1 MKTQTKVFIA
11 TSSFSEL
18 TKSVNKIAKKK
29 NFLFEK
35 NPLKKKLTS
44 DQLVKYAKNCN
55 YIIAGTEIYNQKTL
69 DKLKKLKYI
78 FRLGSGI
85 DNLDIDYLKKKK
97 IKFKKSIVTPEIA
110 VAELIVGYIFSIY
123 RHIVDH
129 NNDLKNKIWKKRMG
143 SILNGKTVGIIGY
156 GKVGKYLYKLL
167 KNFGIKILVNDKKKI
182 NIENTNINKLIK
194 KSDIISLNTNLYS
207 KEKLLDK
214 KKLKL
219 CKKNCIIINTSR
231 PEVIDYNYLYLMLKT
246 KKILGA
252 GLDVFMK
259 EPYLGKLTNLDNV
272 ILTPHIGSYS
282 KEIRSKMEKEAL
294 KNILKRSA

>member
-1 MKTQTKVFIA
+1 MKTQSKVFIA

-18 TKSVNKIAKKK
+18 TTSVKATAKKK
-29 NFLFEK
+29 NFLFKK

-44 DQLVKYAKNCN
+44 DQLVKYAKDCN

-69 DKLKKLKYI
+69 DKLTKLKYI

-85 DNLDIDYLKKKK
+85 DNLDIDYLKK

-110 VAELIVGYIFSIY
+110 VAELIVGYIFSLY
-123 RHIVDH
+123 RHIVEH

-143 SILNGKTVGIIGY
+143 SILNGKTLGIIGY

-167 KNFGIKILVNDKKKI
+167 KDFGVKILVNDKKKI

-231 PEVIDYNYLYLMLKT
+231 PEVIDYDYLYLMLKT

>member
-1 MKTQTKVFIA
+1 MKTQSKVFIA

-18 TKSVNKIAKKK
+18 TTSVKAIAKKK
-29 NFLFEK
+29 NFLFKK

-44 DQLVKYAKNCN
+44 DQLVKYAKDCN

-69 DKLKKLKYI
+69 DKLTNLKYI

-143 SILNGKTVGIIGY
+143 SILNGKTLGIIGY

-167 KNFGIKILVNDKKKI
+167 KDFGVKILVNDKKKI

-231 PEVIDYNYLYLMLKT
+231 PEVIDYDYLYLMLKT

>member
-1 MKTQTKVFIA
+1 MKTQSKVFIA

-18 TKSVNKIAKKK
+18 TTSVKAIAKKK
-29 NFLFEK
+29 NFLFKK

-44 DQLVKYAKNCN
+44 DQLVKYAKDCN

-69 DKLKKLKYI
+69 DKLTKLKYI

-85 DNLDIDYLKKKK
+85 DNIDIDYLKKKK

-167 KNFGIKILVNDKKKI
+167 KDFGVKILVNDKKKI

-231 PEVIDYNYLYLMLKT
+231 PEVIDYDYLYLMLKT

>member
-1 MKTQTKVFIA
+1 MKTQSKVFIA

-18 TKSVNKIAKKK
+18 TTSVKAIAKKK
-29 NFLFEK
+29 NFLFKK

-44 DQLVKYAKNCN
+44 DQLVKYAKDCN

-69 DKLKKLKYI
+69 DKLTKLKYI

-123 RHIVDH
+123 RHIVEH

-143 SILNGKTVGIIGY
+143 SILNGKTLGIIGY

-167 KNFGIKILVNDKKKI
+167 KDFGVKILVNDKKKI

-231 PEVIDYNYLYLMLKT
+231 PEVIDYDYLYLMLKK

-294 KNILKRSA
+294 KNILRRSA

>member
-1 MKTQTKVFIA
+1 MKTQSKVFIA

-18 TKSVNKIAKKK
+18 TTSVKAIAKKK
-29 NFLFEK
+29 NFLFKK

-44 DQLVKYAKNCN
+44 DQLVKYAKDCN

-69 DKLKKLKYI
+69 DKLTKLKYI

-97 IKFKKSIVTPEIA
+97 IKFKKSIITPEIA

-143 SILNGKTVGIIGY
+143 SILNGKTLGIIGY
-156 GKVGKYLYKLL
+156 GKVGKYLHKLL
-167 KNFGIKILVNDKKKI
+167 KDFGVKILVNDKKKI

-231 PEVIDYNYLYLMLKT
+231 PEVIDYDYLYLMLKT

>member
-1 MKTQTKVFIA
+1 MKTQSKVFIA

-18 TKSVNKIAKKK
+18 TTSVKATAKKK
-29 NFLFEK
+29 NFLFKK

-44 DQLVKYAKNCN
+44 DQLVKYAKDCN

-69 DKLKKLKYI
+69 DKLTKLKYI

-85 DNLDIDYLKKKK
+85 DNLDIEYLKKKK

-110 VAELIVGYIFSIY
+110 VAELIVGYIFSLY
-123 RHIVDH
+123 RHIVEH

-143 SILNGKTVGIIGY
+143 SILNGKTLGIIGY

-167 KNFGIKILVNDKKKI
+167 KNFGVKILVNDKKKI

-231 PEVIDYNYLYLMLKT
+231 PEVIDYDYLYLMLKT

>member
-1 MKTQTKVFIA
+1 MKTQSKVFIA

-18 TKSVNKIAKKK
+18 TTSVKAIAKKK
-29 NFLFEK
+29 NFLFKK

-44 DQLVKYAKNCN
+44 DQLVKYAKDCN

-69 DKLKKLKYI
+69 DKLTKLKYI

-143 SILNGKTVGIIGY
+143 SILNGKTLGIIGY
-156 GKVGKYLYKLL
+156 GKVGKYLHKLL
-167 KNFGIKILVNDKKKI
+167 KDFGVKILVNDKKKI

-231 PEVIDYNYLYLMLKT
+231 PEVIDYDYLYLMLKT

>member
-219 CKKNCIIINTSR
+219 CKKSCIIINTSR

>member
-1 MKTQTKVFIA
+1 MKT
-11 TSSFSEL
+11 
-18 TKSVNKIAKKK
+18 IAKKK
-29 NFLFEK
+29 NFLFKK

-44 DQLVKYAKNCN
+44 DQLVKYAKDCD

-69 DKLKKLKYI
+69 DKLTKLKYI

-123 RHIVDH
+123 RHIVEH

-143 SILNGKTVGIIGY
+143 SILNGKTLGIIGY

-167 KNFGIKILVNDKKKI
+167 KDFGVKILVNDKKKI

-231 PEVIDYNYLYLMLKT
+231 PEVIDYDYLYLMLKT

-294 KNILKRSA
+294 KNILRRST

>member
-1 MKTQTKVFIA
+1 MKTQSKVFIA

-18 TKSVNKIAKKK
+18 TTSVKAIAKKK
-29 NFLFEK
+29 KFLFKK

-44 DQLVKYAKNCN
+44 DQLVKYAKDCN

-69 DKLKKLKYI
+69 DKLTKLKYI

-123 RHIVDH
+123 RHIVEH
-129 NNDLKNKIWKKRMG
+129 NNDLKKKIWKKRMG
-143 SILNGKTVGIIGY
+143 SILNGKTLGIIGY

-167 KNFGIKILVNDKKKI
+167 KDFGVKILVNDKKKI

-194 KSDIISLNTNLYS
+194 KSDIISLNTNLNS

-231 PEVIDYNYLYLMLKT
+231 PEVIDYDYLYLMLKT

>member
-1 MKTQTKVFIA
+1 MKTQSKVFIA

-18 TKSVNKIAKKK
+18 TTSVKATAKKK
-29 NFLFEK
+29 NFLFKK

-44 DQLVKYAKNCN
+44 DQLVKYAKDCN

-69 DKLKKLKYI
+69 DKLTKLKYI

-143 SILNGKTVGIIGY
+143 SILNGKTLGIIGY
-156 GKVGKYLYKLL
+156 GKVGKYLHKLL
-167 KNFGIKILVNDKKKI
+167 KDFGVKILVNDKKKI

-231 PEVIDYNYLYLMLKT
+231 PEVIDYDYLYLMLKT

>member
-1 MKTQTKVFIA
+1 MKTQSKVFIA

-18 TKSVNKIAKKK
+18 TKSVKTIAKKK
-29 NFLFEK
+29 NFLFKK

-44 DQLVKYAKNCN
+44 DQLVKYAKDCD

-69 DKLKKLKYI
+69 DKLTKLKYI

-85 DNLDIDYLKKKK
+85 DNLDIEYLKKKK

-143 SILNGKTVGIIGY
+143 SILNGKTLGIIGY

-167 KNFGIKILVNDKKKI
+167 KDFGVKILVNDKKKI

>member
-1 MKTQTKVFIA
+1 MKTQSKVFIA

-18 TKSVNKIAKKK
+18 TTSVKAIAKKK
-29 NFLFEK
+29 NFLFKK

-44 DQLVKYAKNCN
+44 DQLVKYAKDCN

-69 DKLKKLKYI
+69 DKLTKLKYI

-85 DNLDIDYLKKKK
+85 DNIDIDYLKKKK

-143 SILNGKTVGIIGY
+143 SILNGKTLGIIGY

-167 KNFGIKILVNDKKKI
+167 KDFGVKILVNDKKKI

-231 PEVIDYNYLYLMLKT
+231 PEVIDYDYLYLMLKT

>member
-1 MKTQTKVFIA
+1 MKTQSKVFIA

-18 TKSVNKIAKKK
+18 TTSVKAIAKKK
-29 NFLFEK
+29 KFLFKK

-44 DQLVKYAKNCN
+44 DQLVKYAKDCN

-69 DKLKKLKYI
+69 DKLTKLKYI

-123 RHIVDH
+123 RHIVEH
-129 NNDLKNKIWKKRMG
+129 NNDLKKKIWKKRMG
-143 SILNGKTVGIIGY
+143 SILNGKTLGIIGY
-156 GKVGKYLYKLL
+156 GKVGKYLHKLL
-167 KNFGIKILVNDKKKI
+167 KDFGVKILVNDKKKI

-231 PEVIDYNYLYLMLKT
+231 PEVIDYDYLYLMLKT

>member
-1 MKTQTKVFIA
+1 MKTQSKVFIA

-18 TKSVNKIAKKK
+18 TTSVKAIAKKK
-29 NFLFEK
+29 NFLFKK

-44 DQLVKYAKNCN
+44 DQLVKYAKDCN

-69 DKLKKLKYI
+69 DKLTKLKYI

-143 SILNGKTVGIIGY
+143 SILNGKTLGIIGY

-167 KNFGIKILVNDKKKI
+167 KDFGVKILVNDKKKI

-231 PEVIDYNYLYLMLKT
+231 PEVIDYDYLYLMLKT

>member
-1 MKTQTKVFIA
+1 MKTQSKIFIA

-18 TKSVNKIAKKK
+18 TTSVKAIAKKK
-29 NFLFEK
+29 NFLFKK

-44 DQLVKYAKNCN
+44 DQLVKYAKDCN

-69 DKLKKLKYI
+69 DKLTKLKYI

-123 RHIVDH
+123 RHIVEH

-143 SILNGKTVGIIGY
+143 SILNGKTLGIIGY

-167 KNFGIKILVNDKKKI
+167 KDFGVKILVNDKKKI

-231 PEVIDYNYLYLMLKT
+231 PEVIDYDYLYLILKT

>member
-1 MKTQTKVFIA
+1 MKTQSKVFIA

-18 TKSVNKIAKKK
+18 TTSVKAIAKKK
-29 NFLFEK
+29 NFLFKK

-44 DQLVKYAKNCN
+44 DQLVKYAKDCN

-69 DKLKKLKYI
+69 DKLTKLKYI
-78 FRLGSGI
+78 FRLGSGV

-143 SILNGKTVGIIGY
+143 SILNGKTLGIIGY

-167 KNFGIKILVNDKKKI
+167 KDFGVKILVNDKKKI

-231 PEVIDYNYLYLMLKT
+231 PEVIDYDYLYLMLKT

-282 KEIRSKMEKEAL
+282 REIRSKMEKEAL